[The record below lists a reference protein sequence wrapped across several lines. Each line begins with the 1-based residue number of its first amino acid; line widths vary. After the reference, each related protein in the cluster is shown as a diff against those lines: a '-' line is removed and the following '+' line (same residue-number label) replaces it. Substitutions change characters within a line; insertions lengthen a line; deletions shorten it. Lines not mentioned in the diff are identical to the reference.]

1 MIMPSLD
8 TAILTAAASLRAQ
21 GTVLG
26 VTANNI
32 ANSSTPGFK
41 RGEAT
46 LVSGVS
52 QIPEVFL
59 RRDFS
64 QGAIAPTGNPNDL
77 AINGNGFFTVQLPGG
92 GIGFTRDGSFGVSA
106 NAVMVDVNG
115 NPVVGPLQTNPAGGP
130 VMVAPDGTVTQT
142 VNGTQQ
148 VLGKIELS
156 SVANPGG
163 LSPGSGNLFTPSAA
177 SGQPVAGAD
186 GSQIVQGAIE
196 APNVDLA
203 QEFIT
208 MITAKV
214 VYEASAK
221 VISTANNMEKR
232 LLEIA

>member
-1 MIMPSLD
+1 MPSLD

-26 VTANNI
+26 VSADNI

-52 QIPEVFL
+52 QIPRVFL

-77 AINGNGFFTVQLPGG
+77 AINGNGFFTVQLPRSGVG
-92 GIGFTRDGSFGVSA
+92 LTRDGAFGVSA
-106 NAVMVDVNG
+106 SAVMVDVNG
-115 NPVVGPLQTNPAGGP
+115 NPVVGPIQTNPAGGP
-130 VMVAPDGTVTQT
+130 VSVAPDGTVTQT
-142 VNGTQQ
+142 VSGTSR
-148 VLGKIELS
+148 VLGKLELT

-163 LSPGSGNLFTPSAA
+163 LTADSGNLFTPSGA
-177 SGQPVAGAD
+177 SGPPITGPN

-196 APNVDLA
+196 TPNVDLA

-208 MITAKV
+208 MITAKT